1 MKKSPKRRPFAYLQ
15 VAGRTGAQAVRWQ
28 SELARVKAC
37 ATFER
42 SASRSRAASHNY
54 VHHGEDNPR
63 TLNLCYSCARQCP
76 WEPLPRSTS
85 GRSLMLSSFRGR
97 TDQRASRDS
106 TSPGTFC
113 YVDNDRVC
121 LCGLP
126 DRSPAA
132 QPSLQETVLPSI
144 PIFLLDN
151 ALHSCNPRPPIHG
164 RSIRWRVKCVLE
176 Q

>member
-1 MKKSPKRRPFAYLQ
+1 MFA
-15 VAGRTGAQAVRWQ
+15 AWKDT
-28 SELARVKAC
+28 
-37 ATFER
+37 
-42 SASRSRAASHNY
+42 
-54 VHHGEDNPR
+54 PR
-63 TLNLCYSCARQCP
+63 TLNLRYSCARQCP

-126 DRSPAA
+126 DRSPTAEA
-132 QPSLQETVLPSI
+132 SLQDTVLPSI
-144 PIFLLDN
+144 PVFLLDN
-151 ALHSCNPRPPIHG
+151 ALHSLHRKIAAACRKRRLLIPSYGTYCDGCEPTTRAFPEG
-164 RSIRWRVKCVLE
+164 TWSDTFSVYRSTPE
-176 Q
+176 